1 MSDPV
6 PLLVSRSEN
15 LTLTPQTHLEENELH
30 FTDKKKGSERGSNQ
44 PTVTQEMI
52 KSPNI
57 PALVVFRT
65 VEKGKDQPRGKTPR
79 GSGLPAPSPK
89 LTLNQGD
96 QHEHEETQRD
106 EEQYQRQRGP
116 G

>member
-6 PLLVSRSEN
+6 PPLASRSEN
-15 LTLTPQTHLEENELH
+15 LTLTPQTRLEEHELH
-30 FTDKKKGSERGSNQ
+30 FTDKEKGSERGSDQ
-44 PTVTQEMI
+44 PTVTQEMTE
-52 KSPNI
+52 SPNI
-57 PALVVFRT
+57 PALVVLRA

-79 GSGLPAPSPK
+79 GSGLPAPSPE

-96 QHEHEETQRD
+96 QHEHEEAQRD
-106 EEQYQRQRGP
+106 EDQYQMQRGP